1 MTEPTE
7 QIEQIAQR
15 EIETRS
21 VVERYFAAW
30 TAAQERETRA
40 LLADDLEAAT
50 PLNSY
55 RSAEPFVAGLMRV
68 AGMLRG
74 ARIVASVVEG
84 DRAALLYDFDL
95 PAPVGTLRAAWFLR
109 VEGGKIRSVQ
119 QQYDATG
126 FRQLFGKAPG

>member
-1 MTEPTE
+1 MTQP
-7 QIEQIAQR
+7 I

-30 TAAQERETRA
+30 TAKQERETRA
-40 LLADDLEAAT
+40 LLAEDLDAST
-50 PLNSY
+50 PLNTY
-55 RSAEPFVAGLMRV
+55 RTAEPFVAGLMRV

-74 ARIVASVVEG
+74 ARIVSSVVEG

-95 PAPVGTLRAAWFLR
+95 PEPVGTLRAAWFLR

-119 QQYDATG
+119 QQYDATE
-126 FRQLFGKAPG
+126 FRKVFARAS